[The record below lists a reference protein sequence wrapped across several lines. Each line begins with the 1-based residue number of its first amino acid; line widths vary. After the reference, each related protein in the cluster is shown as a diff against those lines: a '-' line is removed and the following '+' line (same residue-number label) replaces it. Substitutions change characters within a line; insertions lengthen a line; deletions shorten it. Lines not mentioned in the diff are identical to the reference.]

1 MKWIAAAG
9 LIALVIAAS
18 GPAFAQRARPSLDSR
33 IQRAPIERPDRL
45 DIPSLDRDIP
55 SLDRDI
61 PSLDRDIEP
70 RIILPEPSVQGAPVK
85 PDAIEVTNFGNK
97 TLSFTYWN
105 GEGAWEVVKLL
116 PTQGTT
122 ITCQACGAT
131 IQISYNDGRGNRK
144 LPAQTGGRYFL
155 YWLASENRWNF
166 GPNPPR

>member
-9 LIALVIAAS
+9 LIALVISAS

-33 IQRAPIERPDRL
+33 IQQAPELRELGPSLELPRIDPEPRL
-45 DIPSLDRDIP
+45 DLEMLRRED
-55 SLDRDI
+55 
-61 PSLDRDIEP
+61 P
-70 RIILPEPSVQGAPVK
+70 RMVLPEPSVQQAPVK

-105 GEGAWEVVKLL
+105 GEDAWEVVKLL